1 MKYRLKIPFYLA
13 WQYINRGRK
22 WTLILTIFLL
32 SAAFVN
38 LLFISSL
45 FGGVVSG
52 ADQKIRDTTTG
63 DIYITPKQG
72 EETIDDVASILS
84 KLNKI
89 DGVKATS
96 SNTLVPGA
104 LTYDSITGQG
114 SVYAIEPS
122 DDKSVRTLYSSISPG
137 NWLEDDDAEGIILG
151 RQIAGGDNVEDNAF
165 SFKGAEIGDKITL
178 TIGQISKEFTVRG
191 ILYTKYIVTDQVS
204 YITQAGLKSMLSE
217 YDDKTSSILV
227 KLDDN
232 AEVDTVIDK
241 IKSKNLPIEVYSWE
255 DVNGLMS
262 TVSSSFVTIDALMT
276 TVGIVIAAITVF
288 IVIYVDIL
296 HKRRQIGIFEAIGVN
311 PSIIIFSYLLLAA
324 FYAIVGILFGTVVFN
339 FAIVPYFDAHPLE
352 LSICDARLVIS
363 GTEYAWR
370 SAIIFIVSIISGLVP
385 SLIATRGKMLDAIL
399 GKQ

>member
-137 NWLEDDDAEGIILG
+137 NWLEDDDADVRERRVGVELAGEQALG
-151 RQIAGGDNVEDNAF
+151 DEA
-165 SFKGAEIGDKITL
+165 
-178 TIGQISKEFTVRG
+178 
-191 ILYTKYIVTDQVS
+191 
-204 YITQAGLKSMLSE
+204 QAGVLGGGGLEADLRGLRLRWAAPSGYEQLAQ
-217 YDDKTSSILV
+217 DGFDLATGLV
-227 KLDDN
+227 DPAQRGD
-232 AEVDTVIDK
+232 
-241 IKSKNLPIEVYSWE
+241 
-255 DVNGLMS
+255 
-262 TVSSSFVTIDALMT
+262 DAL
-276 TVGIVIAAITVF
+276 
-288 IVIYVDIL
+288 
-296 HKRRQIGIFEAIGVN
+296 
-311 PSIIIFSYLLLAA
+311 
-324 FYAIVGILFGTVVFN
+324 
-339 FAIVPYFDAHPLE
+339 
-352 LSICDARLVIS
+352 ARL
-363 GTEYAWR
+363 TL
-370 SAIIFIVSIISGLVP
+370 FIAKGFHQLGVGP
-385 SLIATRGKMLDAIL
+385 IA
-399 GKQ
+399 